1 MRNEHIDAG
10 KDYGIDFR
18 VQLGPEE
25 RRKYAEQIRA
35 SGKFRN
41 DNAERDNT
49 WQPTGRGFKFFR
61 AKDGVFYNIEVDTVS
76 GLVRYNELG

>member
-1 MRNEHIDAG
+1 MKIRTLIVDDEPHAIE
-10 KDYGIDFR
+10 II
-18 VQLGPEE
+18 
-25 RRKYAEQIRA
+25 RKYAEQIRA